1 MESEINYFKDYIIG
15 VNEMFEWSKNLS
27 DKIAKSGC
35 LDVKEMQSVELA
47 LRLLEI
53 HDHVMNEA
61 IGADDGYGE
70 MFDLKYQ
77 VHKNARKRNKE
88 RED

>member
-1 MESEINYFKDYIIG
+1 
-15 VNEMFEWSKNLS
+15 MFEWSKNLS
-27 DKIAKSGC
+27 DKIAGSGC
-35 LDVKEMQSVELA
+35 LDPKEMQSVELA

-70 MFDLKYQ
+70 IFDLKYQ
-77 VHKNARKRNKE
+77 ILKNAKRK
-88 RED
+88 